1 VSSFGIHPE
10 IVGQKSFTRGS
21 SRSEGRPNKSTTGQ
35 ETWINL
41 APSTGRLA
49 GAKTLHNP
57 ILAPLITLVLWTFVM
72 WAWLYATRIPAI
84 RKNKIVLDPQRT
96 KEEFNAQIP
105 PKIRWKA
112 DNYNH
117 LMEQPTLFYAV
128 TLTLALVDTGSSLNT
143 GLAWL
148 YVGLR
153 IAHSLVQAII
163 NVIILRFTLFMAAS
177 LVLLALTIRAAFLVF

>member
-1 VSSFGIHPE
+1 
-10 IVGQKSFTRGS
+10 
-21 SRSEGRPNKSTTGQ
+21 
-35 ETWINL
+35 
-41 APSTGRLA
+41 
-49 GAKTLHNP
+49 
-57 ILAPLITLVLWTFVM
+57 M

-84 RKNKIVLDPQRT
+84 RKNKIALDPQRT

-105 PKIRWKA
+105 ANVRWKA

-128 TLTLALVDTGSSLNT
+128 ALTLAFLGEGSGLNA

-153 IAHSLVQAII
+153 IVHSLIQAIV
-163 NVIILRFTLFMAAS
+163 NVILVRFAVFMAAS
-177 LVLLALTIRAAFLVF
+177 FILLGMTIRAAVVIF